1 MKKLILSLLLF
12 CGIAVA
18 DEDVKTYDF
27 YIEELPA
34 ICGTHEEVL
43 RYANDRSLIQL
54 NYSLGRENSVPDG
67 EPVFFVTYW
76 VNEEVTQTMATIN
89 VPDSDQTCIL
99 YISFDVIHNENL
111 LSKEKRIRR

>member
-1 MKKLILSLLLF
+1 MKKLILGLLLF
-12 CGIAVA
+12 CGIATA
-18 DEDVKTYDF
+18 DEKTYEF
-27 YIEELPA
+27 YIEHLPA
-34 ICGTHEEVL
+34 VCGSHEEVL
-43 RYANDRSLIQL
+43 RYADDRSLIQL

-99 YISFDVIHNENL
+99 YISFDVVHNENL
-111 LSKEKRIRR
+111 LKKEKRIKR